1 MSDRSIGF
9 VPLGAG
15 LSAALVA
22 IYALCAL
29 VAVAMPGFDAS
40 HGWLALFG
48 GALPL
53 TIAAVIRAIVA
64 NIVVAW
70 IIAGVFALV
79 HNAVVERR
87 ARRTTIR

>member
-1 MSDRSIGF
+1 MPERGIG
-9 VPLGAG
+9 VLPLGAG

-29 VAVAMPGFDAS
+29 IAVATPGFTAT

-48 GALPL
+48 ATPPL
-53 TIAAVIRAIVA
+53 TISAVLRAILA

-70 IIAGVFALV
+70 ITAGVFALV
-79 HNAVVERR
+79 YNAVVRR
-87 ARRTTIR
+87 GSGRTTSR